1 MPRLRGTLPTA
12 RHRNRNHRHRDRLR
26 RPRRRPES
34 RELRPLLRQADGC
47 LAELKELGVFVNDRL
62 KGWRADG
69 GIFPTHERTEGDG
82 DATPAG
88 AGVDEAAVLALIARR
103 AEAKKDKDYDQADE
117 LVETLLDEH
126 AVVLDDKRGTWRVVR
141 LTSGFYRVGPRPDA
155 ATAAAVEEALAG
167 IAAAV
172 EDKTEYVAE
181 ELLERLEREHG
192 VSVDEEL
199 RTWRVARVDRRGRR
213 YR

>member
-1 MPRLRGTLPTA
+1 M
-12 RHRNRNHRHRDRLR
+12 
-26 RPRRRPES
+26 
-34 RELRPLLRQADGC
+34 
-47 LAELKELGVFVNDRL
+47 
-62 KGWRADG
+62 
-69 GIFPTHERTEGDG
+69 
-82 DATPAG
+82 
-88 AGVDEAAVLALIARR
+88 LALIARR
-103 AEAKKDKDYDQADE
+103 AEAKKDKDYDQADQ

-126 AVVLDDKRGTWRVVR
+126 AVVLDDKRATWRVVR

>member
-1 MPRLRGTLPTA
+1 MALSFVA
-12 RHRNRNHRHRDRLR
+12 V
-26 RPRRRPES
+26 S
-34 RELRPLLRQADGC
+34 DGPD
-47 LAELKELGVFVNDRL
+47 LSYKAA
-62 KGWRADG
+62 RADVQG
-69 GIFPTHERTEGDG
+69 SQASVVKAEDGEEGEGKKAERK
-82 DATPAG
+82 
-88 AGVDEAAVLALIARR
+88 GVQ
-103 AEAKKDKDYDQADE
+103 K
-117 LVETLLDEH
+117 EH
-126 AVVLDDKRGTWRVVR
+126 ACHD
-141 LTSGFYRVGPRPDA
+141 
-155 ATAAAVEEALAG
+155 